1 MLMTAMSSDY
11 AGYTA
16 GDLRRERGRLLAS
29 IGTSWEGLEIRATY
43 MSLSAAQQRVYEA
56 VAAIDAELDRR

>member
-11 AGYTA
+11 GGYTA
-16 GDLRRERGRLLAS
+16 GDLRGERDRLLAS

-43 MSLSAAQQRVYEA
+43 MSLSSAQQHVYES
-56 VAAIDAELDRR
+56 VVAIDAELDRR